1 MVRYNN
7 YCLLDV
13 PIFVLQLL
21 VVELLRSDLWRLARC
36 LLPLLLLALQAH
48 LAHQYRPRLLPHLRL

>member
-48 LAHQYRPRLLPHLRL
+48 LAH